1 MSEVDKTAIQG
12 AQGRGS
18 RLRGRLGWIGEH
30 AYLLLAAGAVLVL
43 TRTVE
48 FSPPPLVR
56 VDASAH
62 GGVVTRLPVQEF
74 SDELRSPQVAQI
86 KAVLRRYDDPDL
98 AITADSHAYD
108 ERGELLSQP
117 VVTTPLGT
125 GAAIEQT
132 IRLERGDLQ
141 LELRIF
147 ATPRLGRPAGEAQ
160 PVTRLEHQIS
170 IHSRREGGERRI
182 HLDTGGTLDDVEARG
197 HRLVFSVDSH
207 LFSLDLELHR
217 PLGAV

>member
-1 MSEVDKTAIQG
+1 VSVVDDKPGEAVE
-12 AQGRGS
+12 GRRG
-18 RLRGRLGWIGEH
+18 RLRGWLGEH

-56 VDASAH
+56 VDESAH

-74 SDELRSPQVAQI
+74 SDELRSPQVAQL
-86 KAVLRRYDDPDL
+86 KATLRRYDDADL
-98 AITADSHAYD
+98 PITADSHEHD

-132 IRLERGDLQ
+132 IRLERGELA
-141 LELRIF
+141 LELRIY
-147 ATPRLGRPAGEAQ
+147 ATPRLGRPAGNAEPA
-160 PVTRLEHQIS
+160 TRLEHQIS

-197 HRLVFSVDSH
+197 HRLVFSVDQH